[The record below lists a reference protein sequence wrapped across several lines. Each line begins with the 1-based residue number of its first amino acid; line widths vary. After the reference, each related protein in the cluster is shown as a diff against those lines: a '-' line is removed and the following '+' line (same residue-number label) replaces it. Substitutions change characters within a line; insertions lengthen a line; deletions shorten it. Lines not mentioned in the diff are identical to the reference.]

1 MRTRLFTAAPIRP
14 ERNVKARAILD
25 TPERQNAAL
34 ALQDIIINSPVPRH
48 AVMEISSRNVVEGT
62 ARAPHRAMYKAMSLT
77 DDDIAKPFVGV
88 CHTGNEA
95 TPCNIHLPRLA
106 IKAKQGVADAGATP
120 REFSTIA
127 VSDGIAMGHE
137 GMKSSLVSREVIADS
152 IELMVRAHQYDALV
166 GIAGCDKSL
175 PGTMMAMAR
184 LNIPSVFVYGGTI
197 MPGVLADGRELTIV
211 DVYEAVGAYDSG
223 NISLEQLKDIEDTAC
238 PNAGSCGGMFT
249 ANTMASISEAI
260 GLALPGSASPPAEDA
275 RREEMAYQTGAACA
289 RLLLES
295 GTRPRDILTFE
306 AFENA
311 IAMLNAV
318 GGSTNGILHLLALS
332 REVGVNLT
340 YDDFE
345 RVRKRTPHITDM
357 KPGGNYVMNS
367 LDRIGG
373 IPRVMAKLL
382 DAGLLN
388 GDCITV
394 TGRTIS
400 ENLGSENTRVWLSQA
415 PGATSTGVASPAA
428 AASPPTSP
436 ATPPTATASTTFA
449 ASQDHPAKKG
459 ADVPPDH
466 APGILRGV
474 ENPIHRTGTAL
485 ILKGTLAPD
494 GAVIKTAGVEM
505 SSFEGRARV
514 FDREEEAFEAVS
526 QGKIVPGDVV
536 VIRYE
541 GPKGGPGMREMLATT
556 AALVGQGLGRQ
567 VAMVTD
573 GRFSGGT
580 RGFMVG
586 HVAPEAY
593 VGGPIALVE
602 DGDAIRI
609 DTDSN
614 SIDIVVPDREMDA
627 RRARWQRPPPNYEDG
642 ALAKFASLVGSAS
655 EGAVT
660 RPVLP

>member
-1 MRTRLFTAAPIRP
+1 MT
-14 ERNVKARAILD
+14 
-25 TPERQNAAL
+25 
-34 ALQDIIINSPVPRH
+34 
-48 AVMEISSRNVVEGT
+48 ISSRNVVEGT
-62 ARAPHRAMYKAMSLT
+62 ARAPHRAMYKAMGLT
-77 DDDIAKPFVGV
+77 DDDLSKSFIGV

-95 TPCNIHLPRLA
+95 TPCNIHLPALA
-106 IKAKQGVADAGATP
+106 QKAKQGVSDGNATP

-197 MPGVLADGRELTIV
+197 MPGMLNGEELTVV
-211 DVYEAVGAYDSG
+211 DVYEAVGSYDAG
-223 NISLEQLKDIEDTAC
+223 KISLEELKNIENVAC

-260 GLALPGSASPPAEDA
+260 GLALPGSASPPAEDD
-275 RREEMAYQTGAACA
+275 RRGKIVYDTGLACTK
-289 RLLLES
+289 LLEL
-295 GTRPRDILTFE
+295 GIKPREILSFE

-332 REVGVNLT
+332 NEANIKLT

-345 RVRKRTPHITDM
+345 RIRKKTPHIADM
-357 KPGGNYVMNS
+357 KPGGSYVMNS
-367 LDRIGG
+367 LDKIGG
-373 IPRVMAKLL
+373 IPFVLKKLL
-382 DAGLLN
+382 EKNLIN
-388 GDCITV
+388 PNVITV
-394 TGRTIS
+394 TGKTIK
-400 ENLGSENTRVWLSQA
+400 ENIEQITIPDVTEQQI
-415 PGATSTGVASPAA
+415 VKSPDF
-428 AASPPTSP
+428 PL
-436 ATPPTATASTTFA
+436 
-449 ASQDHPAKKG
+449 H
-459 ADVPPDH
+459 DV
-466 APGILRGV
+466 
-474 ENPIHRTGTAL
+474 GTAV

-505 SSFEGRARV
+505 TEFTGTAKV
-514 FDREEEAFEAVS
+514 FDREEFAFDAVS
-526 QGKIVPGDVV
+526 KGEIDEGDVV

-556 AALVGQGLGRQ
+556 AALVGQGLGKK
-567 VAMVTD
+567 VSMVTD

-586 HVAPEAY
+586 HVAPEAF
-593 VGGPIALVE
+593 VGGPIALIH
-602 DGDAIRI
+602 DGDKISI
-609 DTDSN
+609 DTNNN
-614 SIDIVVPDREMDA
+614 SIDLHVSQDELK
-627 RRARWQRPPPNYEDG
+627 QRKEHWVRPNPNYTVG
-642 ALAKFASLVGSAS
+642 ALAKYASLVGSAAH
-655 EGAVT
+655 GAIT
-660 RPVLP
+660 KPANF